1 MDTITIRTDPLQVDP
16 VTGLY
21 AENTSLI
28 KIDRSS
34 AAYLTHSINRLS
46 VLADTPIKT
55 KQDICAALQV
65 YGRCLL
71 DVQREALEDYC
82 NRI

>member
-1 MDTITIRTDPLQVDP
+1 VVNIEFRTDVYYVDP

-21 AENTSLI
+21 AENTALI
-28 KIDRSS
+28 KIDHSS

-46 VLADTPIKT
+46 VLADMPIKT
-55 KQDICAALQV
+55 KQDICLALRL
-65 YGRCLL
+65 YGHCLL

-82 NRI
+82 G